1 MENENVKEKMFESQD
16 QDGNNITVK
25 LIQPGPAEYRDSQI
39 EYNKAFRKALDS
51 NALLRQKL
59 EDYMQEQGIWNEDK
73 QKKHDE
79 FVLQISAKEDQLNSG
94 GIKLSEAKDIALEL
108 RVLRYQF
115 REFLSERNALD
126 QNSVEG
132 QADNARFAELVRL
145 CMLNVN
151 TNKPYFQD
159 QQDYDKSSNL
169 DWVIEAS
176 SELASM
182 IYGLD
187 PNYDN
192 KLTENKFLKEFEFV
206 DDDLRLINENG
217 HLVDTDGRLIDDE
230 GRFVKYKTAKAE
242 KEQDEEARYF
252 CNRDGDEVVKIED
265 GDETRWVTKDKVKRK
280 PFLRDDGT
288 PYPETAKKEDA
299 EKEEDLVAEKTTK
312 TKRTRKKAEPEK
324 DAAKE

>member
-1 MENENVKEKMFESQD
+1 MEKIKEKIFESQD
-16 QDGNNITVK
+16 QDGNMIKVK
-25 LIQPGPAEYRDSQI
+25 LIQPGAAQYRDSQI
-39 EYNKAFRKALDS
+39 EYNKAFRQALDS

-59 EDYMQEQGIWNEDK
+59 EDYMKEQGIWNEEK
-73 QKKHDE
+73 QKQHDE
-79 FVLQISAKEDQLNSG
+79 FVRDITVKEEQLNSG
-94 GIKLSEAKDIALEL
+94 GIKLSEAKKIALDL
-108 RVLRYQF
+108 RVLRFKF

-145 CMLNVN
+145 CMLNIN

-159 QQDYDKSSNL
+159 QKDYDKASDL

-206 DDDLRLINENG
+206 DEDLRLINEDG
-217 HLVDTDGRLIDDE
+217 HLVDVDGRLIDEE
-230 GRFVKYKTAKAE
+230 GRFVKYKTKKDE
-242 KEQDEEARYF
+242 KEQNKENRYF
-252 CNRDGDEVVKIED
+252 CTRDGEEVVKIED
-265 GDETRWVTKDKVKRK
+265 GVEVRWVTKDKVKRK
-280 PFLRDDGT
+280 PFLKDDGT

-299 EKEEDLVAEKTTK
+299 QKEEDLVAEKPTK

-324 DAAKE
+324 DTAKE